1 MTIVA
6 ARFMLPDF
14 EFGGVVDEFE
24 LVDVVVMVII
34 WCRVDWCGDFASNQ
48 KKKTVHLFTHK
59 MVDPSK
65 DTGLKR
71 VTCRIKSKEKISQWN
86 EEK

>member
-48 KKKTVHLFTHK
+48 KKKKQFTYLHTK
-59 MVDPSK
+59 WSIR
-65 DTGLKR
+65 LKTR
-71 VTCRIKSKEKISQWN
+71 G
-86 EEK
+86 